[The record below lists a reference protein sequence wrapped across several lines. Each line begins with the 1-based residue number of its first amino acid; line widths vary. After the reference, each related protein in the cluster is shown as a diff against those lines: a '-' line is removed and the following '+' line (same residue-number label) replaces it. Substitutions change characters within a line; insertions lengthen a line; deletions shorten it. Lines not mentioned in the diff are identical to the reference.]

1 MFSFALAFHRRQN
14 CVSNYLES
22 DILAK
27 VKNPYWRAAFWTAV
41 IQIPSYLMLSYV
53 AAIIQLG
60 PAPQNLPKIVI
71 IAAEVGSIPQLP
83 GILLTNILAILF
95 SRPVLLGFFFGLIF
109 NWLSY
114 YFVLLAIFRWRRR
127 RAMRA
132 AGPEV

>member
-1 MFSFALAFHRRQN
+1 
-14 CVSNYLES
+14 
-22 DILAK
+22 
-27 VKNPYWRAAFWTAV
+27 
-41 IQIPSYLMLSYV
+41 MLSYV

-60 PAPQNLPKIVI
+60 PAPQNPPKIVI

-127 RAMRA
+127 CAMRVA
-132 AGPEV
+132 APEV